1 MNGCMIQH
9 ATPEE
14 HDAARE
20 EWFATMDKRAND
32 RAAKEKK
39 RKEQEIFHKEWWGLP
54 LTLEEEKRK
63 VLLEAARRQ
72 EIGKS

>member
-20 EWFATMDKRAND
+20 EWFATMDKRAKE
-32 RAAKEKK
+32 RAAKESRK
-39 RKEQEIFHKEWWGLP
+39 KEQEIFHKEWWGLP
-54 LTLEEEKRK
+54 LTADEENRKAILEEKKR
-63 VLLEAARRQ
+63 EATG
-72 EIGKS
+72 EN